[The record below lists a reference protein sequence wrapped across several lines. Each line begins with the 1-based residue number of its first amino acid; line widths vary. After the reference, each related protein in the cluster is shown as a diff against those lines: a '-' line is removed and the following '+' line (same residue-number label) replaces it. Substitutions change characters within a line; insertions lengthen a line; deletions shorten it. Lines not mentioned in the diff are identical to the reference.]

1 VQINAAQFDNELLYT
16 THWVA
21 PHHDNLPA
29 VERWPGWEG
38 CKAARVLELELNE
51 RGLTFEDVAI
61 DADDLAL
68 TVALPEQL
76 DAERTS
82 LLLDRPHGE
91 GVKALRPIL
100 SLACCNLARERMM
113 RAVGWT
119 RGAPPPPWSLLTT
132 PLTEHVLGLS
142 GYCSYDLWS
151 LPKKCFDMF
160 GRLVPPGDMTGDARD
175 ALPLG
180 FQAMRVGPLLRL
192 EGLFGTGVRFAQGVS
207 TRIVMPRAGLKA
219 QAAAKKRNPVVQDFG
234 SVGSGPTALYL
245 NRRSVRGVYHLPP
258 DEQTRVLEIDMPMIT
273 MDEIPEAALSAIGI
287 KAPREARRFPYWSIV
302 SQLTRGGDAVPG
314 RRIR

>member
-1 VQINAAQFDNELLYT
+1 MQINAAQFDNELLYT

-21 PHHDNLPA
+21 PHHDHLPA
-29 VERWPGWEG
+29 NRLWKGWETSH
-38 CKAARVLELELNE
+38 AARLLGVELSE
-51 RGLTFEDVAI
+51 RGLSFGDVAI
-61 DADDLAL
+61 DADELAA
-68 TVALPEQL
+68 TVSVPEELEVDRISLPL
-76 DAERTS
+76 DFSSRYAIQ
-82 LLLDRPHGE
+82 
-91 GVKALRPIL
+91 ALRPIL
-100 SLACCNLARERMM
+100 SLVCCNLARERMM

-151 LPKKCFDMF
+151 LPKKCFDAY
-160 GRLVPPGDMTGDARD
+160 GRLIPPGDMTGDARD
-175 ALPLG
+175 GLPLS

-192 EGLFGTGVRFAQGVS
+192 EGLFGTGVRFAQGIS
-207 TRIVMPRAGLKA
+207 TRIVMPRAGLYA
-219 QAAAKKRNPVVQDFG
+219 QAASKKRNPVVQDFG

-273 MDEIPEAALSAIGI
+273 MDEIPEPALRAVGISAA
-287 KAPREARRFPYWSIV
+287 REARRFPYWSIISKLAPAEWV
-302 SQLTRGGDAVPG
+302 RGGTG
-314 RRIR
+314 S